1 MKAFAYTALTAEG
14 KRRKGRLVA
23 ENAAHASEQ
32 LRAQGL
38 FTTDISVDTA
48 PSAKTSKFWHR
59 SARLNPDL
67 RAVFTRQMAVLLSAG
82 LPVDAALEAVRT
94 TGGNGPLATF
104 SIRTA
109 ARILDGQPLSN
120 AIEAANAGFE
130 PYFIASLRAGE
141 VSGDVDQVFEELAE
155 HLENLGTDRAQIAAA
170 LIYPAFVAAVSL
182 IVCAILMTT
191 VAPEIVHMFEISGR
205 PLPKITQTVLS
216 ASDWIRAHFG
226 VLVLVLIGFGA
237 AMFFALRI
245 PRYRDLWDRLRLR
258 IPILGSLIR
267 LSSAAQYLRTLALVI
282 ASRQTVLGA
291 AKNAADV
298 LNIQRFEREAGLVS
312 EAVQRGEDLSSA
324 LGNLSFLPPAAR
336 QLVSAGEKSA
346 RVARM
351 TERAAALVE
360 NSLSLQRKRISA
372 LLEPALMMVVG
383 GFVLVIVLAVL
394 LPIFDLQAVVTQ

>member
-1 MKAFAYTALTAEG
+1 VKAFAYTALTAEG

-38 FTTDISVDTA
+38 FTTEIFADSA
-48 PSAKTSKFWHR
+48 PSAKSARIWHR
-59 SARLNPDL
+59 PTRLNPDL

-82 LPVDAALEAVRT
+82 LPVDAALDAVRT

-109 ARILDGQPLSN
+109 ARILDGQPLSD
-120 AIEAANAGFE
+120 AIEAGNAGFE
-130 PYFIASLRAGE
+130 PYFVASLRAGE
-141 VSGDVDQVFEELAE
+141 VSGDVDQVFEQLAE
-155 HLENLGTDRAQIAAA
+155 HLENLGTDRAQVAAA

-182 IVCAILMTT
+182 VVCAILMTT

-205 PLPKITQTVLS
+205 PLPQITQSVL
-216 ASDWIRAHFG
+216 AISDWIGAHFVG
-226 VLVLVLIGFGA
+226 LVLGA
-237 AMFFALRI
+237 LGVVILTVFALRI
-245 PRYRDLWDRLRLR
+245 PRYRNLWDRFRLR
-258 IPILGSLIR
+258 VPILGTLIR
-267 LSSAAQYLRTLALVI
+267 LSAAAQYLRTLALVI

-291 AKNAADV
+291 AQNAADV
-298 LNIQRFEREAGLVS
+298 LAIQRFNTEAASVS

-324 LGNLSFLPPAAR
+324 LASLSFLPPAAR

-346 RVARM
+346 RLARM

-372 LLEPALMMVVG
+372 LLEPTLMMIVG